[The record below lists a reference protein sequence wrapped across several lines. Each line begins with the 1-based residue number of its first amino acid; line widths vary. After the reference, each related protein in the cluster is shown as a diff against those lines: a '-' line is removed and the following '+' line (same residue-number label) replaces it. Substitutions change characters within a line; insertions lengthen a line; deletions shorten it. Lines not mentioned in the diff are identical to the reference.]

1 MHTAYKRFAKIRE
14 TLRVSFSPRLSSR
27 VRALSSDA
35 REITRLFRSFEF
47 LFYFFPFFLTLIEK
61 EEEER
66 RVAYTMVS
74 QAGLE
79 NQSKSRLTVCV
90 ES

>member
-27 VRALSSDA
+27 VRALFSDA

-47 LFYFFPFFLTLIEK
+47 YFFLFFLTLIEK

>member
-1 MHTAYKRFAKIRE
+1 MHTVYKRFAKIRE

-27 VRALSSDA
+27 VRALFSDA

-47 LFYFFPFFLTLIEK
+47 LFYFFLFFLTLIEK

-66 RVAYTMVS
+66 RVAYTM
-74 QAGLE
+74 AGFAGWIGK
-79 NQSKSRLTVCV
+79 SK
-90 ES
+90 

>member
-1 MHTAYKRFAKIRE
+1 MHTVYKRFAKIRE

-27 VRALSSDA
+27 VRALFSDA
-35 REITRLFRSFEF
+35 REITRLVRSFEF

-66 RVAYTMVS
+66 RVAYTM
-74 QAGLE
+74 AGFAGWIGK
-79 NQSKSRLTVCV
+79 SK
-90 ES
+90 